1 MRISDWS
8 SDVCSSDLPGAV
20 DARRLVIVKAIVNA
34 ARLKPVARL
43 LDRVAVLDPVHGDRH
58 SAVLTYAP
66 MPLERRAHSAQ
77 RPAGG
82 QGTGKA
88 GFRVGGRLTSYTG
101 GPCSVPHA
109 RPSAAGNHSD
119 RRRVGQE
126 GVSTFNSRG
135 SAYQ

>member
-66 MPLERRAHSAQ
+66 MPLEMRAHSAQ

-82 QGTGKA
+82 QGTGKGGIHA
-88 GFRVGGRLTSYTG
+88 GGPLTSSICG
-101 GPCSVPHA
+101 ACSVPQPTPYA
-109 RPSAAGNHSD
+109 TANR
-119 RRRVGQE
+119 QL
-126 GVSTFNSRG
+126 
-135 SAYQ
+135 

>member
-8 SDVCSSDLPGAV
+8 SDVCSSDLCFVDGRLVVVRQLLERRPGAFEQLFPAQLSAPFRQPGAV

-82 QGTGKA
+82 QGTGDRKST
-88 GFRVGGRLTSYTG
+88 RL
-101 GPCSVPHA
+101 
-109 RPSAAGNHSD
+109 
-119 RRRVGQE
+119 
-126 GVSTFNSRG
+126 NS
-135 SAYQ
+135 SH